1 MTKAR
6 PRARPAILGKWRDTY
21 CLWVAQGFGLGRIP
35 FMPGT
40 FGSLAGL
47 LWFALLLK
55 TGHFWSYLLGIAL
68 GFTVSV
74 WLCGKG
80 EKLLGQTD
88 PGSVVLDEIT
98 AIPVCFLSFVT
109 VPLFET
115 GQFPTPESFFTGP
128 GWWLSAIVFVL
139 FRVFDILKPWPVR
152 GSQKLPGGW
161 GVTVDDFLA
170 GIYVALL
177 TLPVALR

>member
-1 MTKAR
+1 
-6 PRARPAILGKWRDTY
+6 LGNWRDTFY
-21 CLWVAQGFGLGRIP
+21 LWIAQGFGVGRIP
-35 FMPGT
+35 IMPGT
-40 FGSLAGL
+40 FGSLVGL
-47 LWFALLLK
+47 LWVAILLQ
-55 TGHFWSYLLGIAL
+55 TGHLWSYLLGTAL
-68 GFTVSV
+68 GFFVSV

-98 AIPVCFLSFVT
+98 ALPVCFLSLAL
-109 VPLFET
+109 VPLFRN
-115 GQFPTPESFFTGP
+115 GAWPSPESFFTGK
-128 GWWLSAIVFVL
+128 GWWMTGTVFLL

-177 TLPVALR
+177 TLPAALR

>member
-1 MTKAR
+1 
-6 PRARPAILGKWRDTY
+6 LGNWRDTFY
-21 CLWVAQGFGLGRIP
+21 LWIAQGFGVGRIP
-35 FMPGT
+35 IMPGT
-40 FGSLAGL
+40 FGSLVGL

-55 TGHFWSYLLGIAL
+55 TGNIWFYLLGTAF
-68 GFTVSV
+68 GFGLSV
-74 WLCGKG
+74 WLCEKG

-98 AIPVCFLSFVT
+98 AIPVCFLTLIVAA
-109 VPLFET
+109 LFK
-115 GQFPTPESFFTGP
+115 GGPMPSPEFFFTGQ
-128 GWWLSAIVFVL
+128 GWWITGVVFVL

-170 GIYVALL
+170 GIYAALT
-177 TLPVALR
+177 TLPITLS